1 MKLKTQQRPAR
12 FTIKNLLLALT
23 AVKNAFFSGTPAQL
37 AAGVAY
43 FGTLSFFPL
52 VAALVAIASMTLTS
66 AQVVAIVN
74 GMATYMPGD
83 IASLFSTQLQNAA
96 THQQANFVIMI
107 LALGLSIFGVSGAID
122 SIIKAITTIYHIKDT
137 RSFIVQKLIS
147 IGLTVSFIAGMA
159 IVLPLVFIG
168 ASFLARLG
176 VPYEVIAVF
185 SAVRW
190 FALLVIAMTGLGVM
204 YHFALP
210 GKRAWRWLSWGSVI
224 ATILWLAITA
234 VLFIYLQYFSNF
246 SNSYSLFAGIIALMM
261 WINFSALA
269 VLIGAAVNKAFDQT
283 LTAK

>member
-1 MKLKTQQRPAR
+1 MKTLTRQKPVLLTSKNFFIA
-12 FTIKNLLLALT
+12 IKAF
-23 AVKNAFFSGTPAQL
+23 KSAFFSGTPAQL

-52 VAALVAIASMTLTS
+52 VAALVAVASLTLTN
-66 AQVVAIVN
+66 AQVVNIVN
-74 GMATYMPGD
+74 GMVTYMPGD

-96 THQQANFVIMI
+96 VHQQANFIIMI

-122 SIIKAITTIYHIKDT
+122 SIIKAITTIYHVKDT

-147 IGLTVSFIAGMA
+147 IGLTIGFIAGMA
-159 IVLPLVFIG
+159 LVLPLVFIG

-176 VPYEVIAVF
+176 VPFEVIAGF
-185 SAVRW
+185 SVIRW
-190 FALLVIAMTGLGVM
+190 LVLLVIAMTGLGVV

-210 GKRAWRWLSWGSVI
+210 GKHAWRWLSWGSVI
-224 ATILWLAITA
+224 ATVLWLAITA

-246 SNSYSLFAGIIALMM
+246 SSSYSLFAGIIALMI
-261 WINFSALA
+261 WINFSAFA